1 MRLFLIR
8 ANQEQ
13 ILCQKIYETQK
24 SQHNLELNTTIIYEA
39 KNNTII
45 YEANQEQTLWKKQ
58 KSQKPHYDLYFTI

>member
-24 SQHNLELNTTIIYEA
+24 SQHNLELNT
-39 KNNTII
+39 II

-58 KSQKPHYDLYFTI
+58 KSQKPQNDLYFTI

>member
-24 SQHNLELNTTIIYEA
+24 SQHNLELYTIIYE
-39 KNNTII
+39 T
-45 YEANQEQTLWKKQ
+45 NQEQTLWKKQ
-58 KSQKPHYDLYFTI
+58 KFQKPHYDLYFKI